1 MKAPLPI
8 NIVDLMWEKFT
19 NMSATKKERVQVGWG
34 AIVAILLVM
43 NLAGTVD
50 IRTIVNSVKAIPEI
64 QKEQAKQAEDIKKQ
78 AEDIK
83 RIFDVLGRNKIGMAE
98 PTDTISTASY
108 E

>member
-1 MKAPLPI
+1 MKAPLPL

-64 QKEQAKQAEDIKKQ
+64 QKEQAKQAEDIK
-78 AEDIK
+78 
-83 RIFDVLGRNKIGMAE
+83 RIFDILGRNKIGMTE